1 MFDRFAICE
10 AYRVYATLFH
20 GGQASVEYEVF
31 ARLSRIGYKPS
42 LMASDDPQDLCFV
55 GQHVFERLVS
65 GESSIRPR

>member
-31 ARLSRIGYKPS
+31 ARLNRLGYSPS
-42 LMASDDPQDLCFV
+42 MLASDDPEDLSYEARFV
-55 GQHVFERLVS
+55 FDRLVS